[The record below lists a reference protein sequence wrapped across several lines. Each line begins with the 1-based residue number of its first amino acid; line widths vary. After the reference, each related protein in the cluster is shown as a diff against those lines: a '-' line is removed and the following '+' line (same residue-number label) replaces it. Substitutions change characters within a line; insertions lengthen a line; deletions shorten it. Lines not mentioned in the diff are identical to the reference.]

1 MASYNKI
8 LNQNFVLYVRQQLL
22 EFLRNTSTSVKI
34 ISAIILFGYF
44 LSFFEEAVEI
54 ISVTPG
60 YLLPPVFWLW
70 TAFTFCFIELHLLQ
84 VILDLIIVGLGGK
97 LIEPL
102 WGSME
107 MMTFF
112 AIVNIGVAISSTL
125 FYFFLYMCTFNTDL
139 LFFVRIHGLT
149 GYISGVLVAVK
160 QIMPDHVILNTVL
173 GKMTNRNIPLLVI
186 LIASILWLI
195 GLVDSIRPTMTLFG
209 TLVSWIYL
217 RFYQYHTNG
226 TRGDMA
232 DNFNFANFFPTI
244 IQPPIAVV
252 CNTIHEFL
260 VRIGLCRKMVRKFD
274 MSVAPSSGITITL
287 PGIDPNDAERRRQLA
302 LKALNERTKNQA
314 SQLKQDVVIPI
325 PPVSS
330 NV

>member
-8 LNQNFVLYVRQQLL
+8 LNQNFLFYVRQQLL

-44 LSFFEEAVEI
+44 LSFFEEAVEL

-112 AIVNIGVAISSTL
+112 AVVNIGVAITSTF
-125 FYFFLYMCTFNTDL
+125 FYYFLYMCTFNTYL
-139 LFFVRIHGLT
+139 LFDARIHGLT

-160 QIMPDHVILNTVL
+160 QIMPDHIIFNTGM

-186 LIASILWLI
+186 LIATVLWMTGLI
-195 GLVDSIRPTMTLFG
+195 DSIRPVMSLFG

-217 RFYQYHTNG
+217 RFYQRHSNG
-226 TRGDMA
+226 TCGDMA
-232 DNFNFANFFPTI
+232 DNFNFANFFPHYRAAA
-244 IQPPIAVV
+244 Q
-252 CNTIHEFL
+252 
-260 VRIGLCRKMVRKFD
+260 RRGLQHNPR
-274 MSVAPSSGITITL
+274 VAGSHRSLQKDG
-287 PGIDPNDAERRRQLA
+287 E
-302 LKALNERTKNQA
+302 K
-314 SQLKQDVVIPI
+314 V
-325 PPVSS
+325 
-330 NV
+330 